1 MLIVTSLTFLAL
13 TLLNYWIGKSAIYP
27 GVAFCASWS
36 VAIGVVGL
44 TGDLFYPV
52 SPETLFF
59 FIVGGGVLT
68 VACWV
73 GNWIPTGKPQAAR
86 PNASVNRILTIA
98 VWAVVIATPVFFY
111 WIIQAV
117 SAESNSL
124 PFLMIARVLQQ
135 KAVEAGGDGAFR
147 AAGLLIEVAQIIA
160 VLCLWERKDH
170 GRRASIAIVF
180 AFLISIPFGQKASPF
195 ILAMAL
201 ICVDTIQNRKMRWK
215 LIAPMFFMMVA
226 ITAVFEFY
234 VHLGGG
240 SFQLGGGSFTD
251 NTANVGRMFGLY
263 ASGGIAGFDR
273 VIRSPNTIPQINP
286 VHIMGLRIV
295 RRFGANVTFPETA
308 EFATIGPNQLDGNVY
323 TIFWSY
329 LNWGWV
335 GDMLAVAFIA
345 FISTRV
351 YKRALQDGMPWVPI
365 YAKMFFGLVFSSF
378 TEYFVSSIYI
388 YGIIVAV
395 CWMIYRLPVHIAQFI
410 GFNRSVVSE
419 DLALH
424 GFAPIEPHRP
434 PR

>member
-1 MLIVTSLTFLAL
+1 MLFVTSLTFLAL
-13 TLLNYWIGKSAIYP
+13 TLLNYWVRKSAIYP
-27 GVAFCASWS
+27 GVAFCASWTA
-36 VAIGVVGL
+36 AIGLIGL
-44 TGDLFYPV
+44 TGDLFYPMSVETV
-52 SPETLFF
+52 SVL
-59 FIVGGGVLT
+59 IIGGCVVT
-68 VACWV
+68 AACWV
-73 GNWIPTGKPQAAR
+73 GNWLPTRKAGPSM
-86 PNASVNRILTIA
+86 PNRSVNRILTVA
-98 VWAVVIATPVFFY
+98 VWVIVIATPLFFL
-111 WIIQAV
+111 WINQAV

-124 PFLMIARVLQQ
+124 PFLMVARVLQQ
-135 KAVEAGGDGAFR
+135 RSIDAGGDATFR
-147 AAGLLIEVAQIIA
+147 AAGALIELSQVIA
-160 VLCLWERKDH
+160 VLCLWEKKDH
-170 GRRASIAIVF
+170 GKRAFFAIFF
-180 AFLISIPFGQKASPF
+180 AFVISMPFGQKASPF

-215 LIAPMFFMMVA
+215 LIAPMLFIMVA
-226 ITAVFEFY
+226 VTAVFEFY
-234 VHLGGG
+234 VH
-240 SFQLGGGSFTD
+240 LGGGSFTD

-335 GDMLAVAFIA
+335 GDMLAIAFIA